1 MAIQKISL
9 EDDEFKL
16 AFIQGTLAIDC
27 LEITLTQNATDS
39 PRIYTA
45 AGSIFAS
52 PENGA
57 EARLVWKRDSNH
69 PYNQFAILNAM
80 QRVKSGELI
89 RSNAENHQRMR
100 QSRRC
105 RVISITAT
113 LIGPPSSSL

>member
-9 EDDEFKL
+9 EDDDFKL

-27 LEITLTQNATDS
+27 LEITLTQNATDK

-57 EARLVWKRDSNH
+57 EARLVSTSNWFSKEPH
-69 PYNQFAILNAM
+69 TARFLGPRL
-80 QRVKSGELI
+80 QRSKYPA
-89 RSNAENHQRMR
+89 RKD
-100 QSRRC
+100 
-105 RVISITAT
+105 
-113 LIGPPSSSL
+113 